1 VIVLVSCGYFPSTGV
16 SFWDLNYY
24 FREHNIMGYCIDW
37 STHMIELSNGH
48 IALSRMKFKSIVII
62 DSSSYQIKKDI
73 QLKEHIT
80 FPSSLCVL
88 NEHSFIYVCN
98 GTLIQISNEDYS
110 ILYQLKGQN
119 FNGDYGIIPLQ
130 GGKYF
135 AIQNDTKISIIKP
148 YYN

>member
-1 VIVLVSCGYFPSTGV
+1 
-16 SFWDLNYY
+16 
-24 FREHNIMGYCIDW
+24 
-37 STHMIELSNGH
+37 
-48 IALSRMKFKSIVII
+48 
-62 DSSSYQIKKDI
+62 
-73 QLKEHIT
+73 
-80 FPSSLCVL
+80 VL

-98 GTLIQISNEDYS
+98 GTLIQIANEDYS

-119 FNGDYGIIPLQ
+119 FNGDYGIISLQ